1 MFSIY
6 GTLKKCGILWDDL
19 GRSKG
24 VALIEYEKP
33 EAARKAIKE
42 YHGAKLD
49 ERPL

>member
-1 MFSIY
+1 MFSIC

-24 VALIEYEKP
+24 MAVIEFEKP

-42 YHGAKLD
+42 YHGAELD